1 MGGMGADTWRND
13 YVPTVPN
20 EKRLTAHSASY
31 GTVSKWDK
39 MNAGPNDTARVH
51 QAANE
56 WAHGTLIK

>member
-39 MNAGPNDTARVH
+39 MTPGQSNPARVH

-56 WAHGTLIK
+56 LPHGTLIK